1 MKRFAMQTAKQK
13 LQLTV
18 NGREQTVEVAPDT
31 PLLYVLRNEFMLNGP
46 KYGCGLGQ
54 CGSCM
59 VLLNGQPVMSCTL
72 AVSGVEGK
80 EVTTL
85 AGLAEENGAL
95 HPVQQA
101 FIDEQAAQC
110 GYCTSGMILSA
121 VALLNRHPNP
131 SEQAIRGALQV
142 NLCRCGTQSRV
153 IRAIRRAAEKI

>member
-1 MKRFAMQTAKQK
+1 MQAVKKT
-13 LQLTV
+13 LRLSV
-18 NGREQTVEVAPDT
+18 NGQDHSVEVDPDT
-31 PLLYVLRNEFMLNGP
+31 PLLYVLRNQLQLNGP

-85 AGLAEENGAL
+85 AGLAAENGAL
-95 HPVQQA
+95 HPVHQA

-121 VALLNRHPNP
+121 VALLNRNPNP
-131 SEQAIRGALQV
+131 DEQAIRGALQI